1 MDKTL
6 IKTQIEG
13 EDAAAAAAAAPARL
27 DEVLKIVKTEL
38 VSVSVAGRERG
49 RGFNPYDG
57 RLGRA
62 NRDVWGRRGA

>member
-6 IKTQIEG
+6 IKTQNEG
-13 EDAAAAAAAAPARL
+13 EDAAAAPARL

-57 RLGRA
+57 RLGRES
-62 NRDVWGRRGA
+62 RDVWGRRRA

>member
-1 MDKTL
+1 MDRTL
-6 IKTQIEG
+6 IKTQIES
-13 EDAAAAAAAAPARL
+13 EDPAVMPARL